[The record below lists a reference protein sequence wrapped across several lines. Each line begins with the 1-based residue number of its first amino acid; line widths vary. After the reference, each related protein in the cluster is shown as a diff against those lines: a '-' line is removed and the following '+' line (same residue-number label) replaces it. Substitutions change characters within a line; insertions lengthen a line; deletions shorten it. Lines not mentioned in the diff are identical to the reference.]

1 MLSRM
6 TGAES
11 FDFEGLDAAD
21 NSAVDNS
28 FNRKFAHISD
38 PNALMDLRSD
48 FMAERTR
55 ANQRIESEG
64 KSLDS
69 ANRLYEIETDIQ
81 SVNFRLV
88 ELGYQ
93 PWL

>member
-55 ANQRIESEG
+55 ANQRIESE
-64 KSLDS
+64 DS